1 MNRDFFNIEK
11 QAEAAAEWW
20 ASKLPNPKMDNGDNS
35 KGGMLAMALAR
46 SAVGSVN
53 EDQLEIF
60 KKDLKEKII
69 ETVKER
75 NYGLTIMCD
84 YGPCKFLADIADK
97 YGISHLN
104 FPIKTT
110 MWIEKDNVAVRYG
123 YGAKVE
129 ILISTSNYWKRQ
141 VDSLSELT
149 LKYLDENYASYLTI
163 EERSKILSELSIE
176 LAEAKENLKKF
187 EEGKNEQ

>member
-11 QAEAAAEWW
+11 QAEVAAEWW

-35 KGGMLAMALAR
+35 KSGMLAMALAR
-46 SAVGSVN
+46 SAVGSVS

-69 ETVKER
+69 EAVKER

-84 YGPCKFLADIADK
+84 YGPCKLLADIADK

-129 ILISTSNYWKRQ
+129 VLTSTSSFWKRQ
-141 VDSLSELT
+141 INSLNASL
-149 LKYLDENYASYLTI
+149 LAYLDETYASFLTI
-163 EERSKILSELSIE
+163 EERSKILSELSVEIE
-176 LAEAKENLKKF
+176 EAKENLKKF
-187 EEGKNEQ
+187 EEGKNE